1 MIPMPGLNLEAWLL
15 ESRDD
20 PTKDFLIAGIT
31 DGFDIVN
38 SEALVVPEEVK
49 NRPSASPGSTCYES
63 GKEAGIIRNVRREL
77 CHL

>member
-1 MIPMPGLNLEAWLL
+1 MIHIPGRNLEAWLL
-15 ESRDD
+15 ELRDD

-38 SEALVVPEEVK
+38 SESLVVPVEVK
-49 NRPSASPGSTCYES
+49 NHPSTSPGSTCYES
-63 GKEAGIIRNVRREL
+63 GKEAGIIGNFRREL